1 MYPDQGWCEV
11 KIEVDN
17 LSAYNDAYVGFG
29 TSDIVAI
36 DDIKITSSVDD
47 FIAPPVIKPVTDVTD
62 TSFTINIEPVRKA
75 FNYYVYL
82 YTLAGY
88 DDNGEPIFQPVWSK
102 EAWETAAI
110 YAEYFGMTLEE
121 YWQAYLAEWDI
132 NEPYDYYAYFDKGTS
147 YTFTDLDPE
156 VQYYYAVR
164 SHFVSKFSDLIIYE
178 QTVLATPITMEATE
192 IGTDNFTAV
201 WKPVPKATDYF
212 TYLYGAEVA
221 EADSAEFYLVE
232 DEFDKTSSSGTLNSP
247 EELDYTNPTPYD
259 AYTNIP
265 GWQAVGGMPLVADG
279 HIGISAYYGGIISP
293 ELYLKGTDSITVYA
307 HIVSSNPYSAFYLT
321 GANTMELCYC
331 ENGEWEG
338 DITYPTNG
346 ADWGTVQLLDTD
358 GAELFIDYIV
368 VMRNVKKGENI
379 YTYQGSTYT
388 DGQTSYEFNNLDT
401 ERFSLFA
408 YSVIG
413 LQQIG
418 SEYRTSARSEMQIV
432 DLTTGGSWT
441 GIDELTN
448 SITTPGTD
456 VEIEAIYTPDGQ
468 RMKELV
474 KGLNIIRFT
483 DGSTKKVM
491 LK

>member
-17 LSAYNDAYVGFG
+17 LTAYNDTYLSFG
-29 TSDIVAI
+29 TTEIVEI
-36 DDIKITSSVDD
+36 DDIKVTSSANE
-47 FIAPPVIKPVTDVTD
+47 FIASPVMKPVTDVTD
-62 TSFTINIEPVRKA
+62 TSFTINFEPVRKA

-82 YTLAGY
+82 YTLEGY

-102 EAWETAAI
+102 EDWENAAL
-110 YAEYFGMTLEE
+110 YAEYYGITIEE
-121 YWQAYLAEWDI
+121 YRQAYLAEWDI
-132 NEPYDYYAYFDKGTS
+132 NEPYSYYAYFDKGTN

-164 SHFVSKFSDLIIYE
+164 SHFVNKFSDLVIYE
-178 QTVLATPITMEATE
+178 QTILPTPVTTAPVE
-192 IGTDNFTAV
+192 IGVDNFIAT
-201 WKPVPKATDYF
+201 WNPVPKATDYF
-212 TYLYGAEVA
+212 ISLYGIEVT
-221 EADSAEFYLVE
+221 EADSDDFYLV
-232 DEFDKTSSSGTLNSP
+232 DDDFDKTSSSGTIDTP
-247 EELDYTNPTPYD
+247 EELDYNNPAPYD

-265 GWQAVGGMPLVADG
+265 GWKAVDGIPLIADG
-279 HIGISAYYGGIISP
+279 HIGILAYYGGIISP

-307 HIVSSNPYSAFYLT
+307 HIVSSNPNAAFYLT
-321 GANTMELCYC
+321 GANTMELCQC

-346 ADWGTVQLLDTD
+346 ADWGTIQLLDLD
-358 GAELFIDYIV
+358 ASELFIDYII

-379 YTYQGSTYT
+379 YTYQASTYT
-388 DGQTSYEFNNLDT
+388 AGQTSYEFDNLDT
-401 ERFSLFA
+401 ARFSLFA

-448 SITTPGTD
+448 SIATPDTD
-456 VEIEAIYTPDGQ
+456 IEIEAIYTPDGQ

-483 DGSTKKVM
+483 NGTTKKVM